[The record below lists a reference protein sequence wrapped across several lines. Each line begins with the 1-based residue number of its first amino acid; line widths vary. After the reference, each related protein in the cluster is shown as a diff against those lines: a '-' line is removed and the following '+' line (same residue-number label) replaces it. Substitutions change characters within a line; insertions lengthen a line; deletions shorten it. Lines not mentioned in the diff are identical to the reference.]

1 MQRNRRH
8 RKKQEYPPL
17 GKGKG
22 GQTFYRLGRMDR
34 MGGVK
39 EREERKQEQSPAVSS
54 DEKMFRMICNTSS
67 SAFLYYN
74 FASGM
79 IRTLANW
86 SSFFDIE
93 IKCREDFEKIYDCVE
108 EPYIFSLQEL
118 LFTER
123 RGLVNDSMVAALKG
137 GKRWMECEAT
147 VKYDT
152 EGRPKEK
159 VIRFKD
165 ITKFKAQDEELT
177 YMAYYD
183 MLTGLYNRN
192 YFVRLLGEFIQKA
205 QENQKKV
212 AVMFLDI
219 DDFRRINDGLGIIVG
234 DEVVQQFGQFLG
246 TYRGERVIVSRFN
259 SDVYSIGIYDPCGE
273 SSVEHIYQ
281 TIRERLQKPFILS
294 NGQEFVISVSVGIA
308 EYPEAAQAALELIN
322 CAEIVMFKA
331 KSSGKDNLQYFDAP
345 ILDDFL
351 QNVMI
356 GNKLKEVAF
365 NENFVMYFQP
375 QYHASDR
382 TLRGVEALLRW
393 KGDDGRM
400 ISPSVFIPIAEK
412 NGAIVPI
419 GTWVIEESIR
429 IYADWKKK
437 YHSSLILSINVSAIQ
452 YKRPDFISK
461 LMETLEKYEV
471 DPSMVELEITESVLI
486 DDFVEVTNKLLILKD
501 YGFKISLDDFGTGYS
516 SLSYLKGLPI
526 NTLKIDKSFIDTV
539 ISDNNTKIITESI
552 VYMVKKLG
560 YETVAEGVETKEQF
574 EYLRSI
580 ECDNIQGY
588 FLGKP
593 MPSHEVEELLK
604 KTAV

>member
-1 MQRNRRH
+1 
-8 RKKQEYPPL
+8 
-17 GKGKG
+17 
-22 GQTFYRLGRMDR
+22 

-39 EREERKQEQSPAVSS
+39 ERDALKQEKNPAVSS
-54 DEKMFRMICNTSS
+54 DEKMFQMICNTSS

-74 FASGM
+74 FESGM

-86 SSFFDIE
+86 KSFFDIE
-93 IKCREDFEKIYDCVE
+93 IKCEEDFEKFNDCVE

-147 VKYDT
+147 VKYDA

-165 ITKFKAQDEELT
+165 ITKFKSQDEELT

-192 YFVRLLGEFIQKA
+192 YFVRLLGDFIRKA
-205 QENQKKV
+205 QENRKKV

-246 TYRGERVIVSRFN
+246 TYRNEQVIVSRFN

-273 SSVEHIYQ
+273 NSVEHVYQ

-294 NGQEFVISVSVGIA
+294 SGQEFIISVSVGIA

-331 KSSGKDNLQYFDAP
+331 KSAGKDNLQYFDAP
-345 ILDDFL
+345 ILEDFL

-365 NENFVMYFQP
+365 DENFVMYFQP

-429 IYADWKKK
+429 IYSEWKKK
-437 YHSSLILSINVSAIQ
+437 YRSSLILSINVSAIQ

-471 DPSMVELEITESVLI
+471 DPSTVELEITESVLI

-604 KTAV
+604 KAAV